1 MGNSQRIGRIEGQYS
16 TFRACTQERGKL
28 ETRNQKVET
37 RSQKLEMGKART
49 GRSEVAG
56 SVLDRVLGKR
66 EYAGF
71 FDFFAGEGVA
81 FLTAG
86 G

>member
-1 MGNSQRIGRIEGQYS
+1 MGNSPRIGRIEGQYS

-28 ETRNQKVET
+28 ETRNQRVET

-56 SVLDRVLGKR
+56 SVLDRVLRKR
-66 EYAGF
+66 KYAGF
-71 FDFFAGEGVA
+71 FDTLAGEGVA
-81 FLTAG
+81 FFPACG
-86 G
+86 